1 MIVKGRAAPSWVVA
15 AALVAAALAVLVPRP
30 AVAEELRLGT
40 LAPRDSLWGKVFA
53 VWAQA
58 VEQKSGGRLVLRVDY
73 NGVQGD
79 EQAMIGKLKAG
90 QLDGVT
96 ASSLGLSRVHKPI
109 LALQMPGVFQSWEAL
124 DRAREALR
132 PELEAAV
139 AAEGFVIT
147 GWGDLGRLR
156 SMSRG
161 FAVRAPEDLRGKR
174 VLTWRTDSIGPT
186 LYQMID
192 GALPV
197 PLGAPE
203 VLPALRTRTL
213 DVIGAPSLAAEQ
225 LQWTPHLTHV
235 GAESAVFAI
244 GGMVWSRRRL
254 EALPADLRA
263 ILKDTGAAASRALGS
278 RIRGEDDAAFARL
291 GQKMTVVKLE
301 ESERK
306 RWAEL
311 FGKVRARLA
320 QGTFSPELVK
330 RVEQLGAVR

>member
-1 MIVKGRAAPSWVVA
+1 VSVGR
-15 AALVAAALAVLVPRP
+15 ALAVLALLAALIVPRVGRADEP
-30 AVAEELRLGT
+30 AAESLTIGT
-40 LAPRDSLWGKVFA
+40 LAPKDSAWGKVFS

-58 VEQKSGGRLVLRVDY
+58 VQQKSAGRLALRIY
-73 NGVQGD
+73 WNGTQGD

-90 QLDGVT
+90 QLDAVT

-109 LALQMPGVFQSWEAL
+109 LALQMPGVFRSWEAL
-124 DRAREALR
+124 DRARDALR
-132 PELEAAV
+132 PEFEKAA

-161 FAVRAPEDLRGKR
+161 GAIRVPEDLRAKR
-174 VLTWRTDSIGPT
+174 VLTWRSDSIGPT

-197 PLGAPE
+197 PLSAPE
-203 VLPALRTRTL
+203 VLPALRTRTV
-213 DVIGAPSLAAEQ
+213 DVIGAPSLVAEQ
-225 LQWTPHLTHV
+225 LQWAPLLTHV
-235 GAESAVFAI
+235 SAESSVFAI

-254 EALPADLRA
+254 EGLPADLRA
-263 ILKDTGAAASRALGS
+263 ILQDTGAIASKALGQ

-291 GQKMTVVKLE
+291 SGKMTVVKLE

-306 RWAEL
+306 RWIDL
-311 FGKVRARLA
+311 FAKVRARLA
-320 QGTFSPELVK
+320 QGTFSPDLVA
-330 RVEQLGAVR
+330 RVERLGAQ